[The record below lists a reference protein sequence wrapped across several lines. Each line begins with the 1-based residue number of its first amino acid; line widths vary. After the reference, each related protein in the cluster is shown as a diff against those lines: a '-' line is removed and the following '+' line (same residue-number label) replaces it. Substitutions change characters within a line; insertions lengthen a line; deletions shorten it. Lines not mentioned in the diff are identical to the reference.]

1 MAASGRMSRVQA
13 AYADGGLHH
22 GVLSAK
28 GWGDDDLDKEMYQMS
43 PQRQQQTYAQHYAAQ
58 QQQQT
63 PSAAQA
69 RWSQHYPSHPTQ
81 HSAAAENE
89 DGTPLRNSFQEG
101 REDVG
106 PGFDQVQDP
115 DLHEQYFGVADGG
128 EGLTPRS
135 RGLGLSG
142 SQRNSRFI
150 DEGERGSWQ

>member
-13 AYADGGLHH
+13 AYADGGSHH
-22 GVLSAK
+22 GVLGAK
-28 GWGDDDLDKEMYQMS
+28 GWADEEVDREMYQMN
-43 PQRQQQTYAQHYAAQ
+43 PQYQQQQYAQHYTQ
-58 QQQQT
+58 EQQT

-69 RWSQHYPSHPTQ
+69 RWSQHYPAHPQQ
-81 HSAAAENE
+81 HGAAENQ
-89 DGTPLRNSFQEG
+89 DGTPLRNSYQD

-106 PGFDQVQDP
+106 PDFDQVQDP

-142 SQRNSRFI
+142 SQRNSRFV

>member
-13 AYADGGLHH
+13 AYADGGSHH
-22 GVLSAK
+22 GVLGPK
-28 GWGDDDLDKEMYQMS
+28 GWADDDLDEEMYQMS
-43 PQRQQQTYAQHYAAQ
+43 PQRQQQQQQYA
-58 QQQQT
+58 QQQT

-69 RWSQHYPSHPTQ
+69 RWSQHYPSHPQQ
-81 HSAAAENE
+81 HGAAENE
-89 DGTPLRNSFQEG
+89 DGTPLRSSFQE
-101 REDVG
+101 REDIG

-142 SQRNSRFI
+142 SQRNSRFV